1 MSDMS
6 VLLQALKALKNKR
19 RELAAVIASGEG
31 ALSDLS
37 IALNNVQIGIEAIT
51 KAIEDENEDRS

>member
-1 MSDMS
+1 MSDIAI
-6 VLLQALKALKNKR
+6 LDQARGKLKNKR

-37 IALNNVQIGIEAIT
+37 LALTAVQNAIEALN
-51 KAIEDENEDRS
+51 KAIADESAA